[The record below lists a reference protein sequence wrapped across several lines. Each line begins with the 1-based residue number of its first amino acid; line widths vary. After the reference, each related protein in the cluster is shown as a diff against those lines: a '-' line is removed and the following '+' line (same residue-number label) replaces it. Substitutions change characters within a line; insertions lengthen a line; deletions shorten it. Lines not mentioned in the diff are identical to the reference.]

1 MRIGGFGVL
10 DLWVLFSRLRRRQF
24 NSEPSTGEH
33 GHGNGD
39 RYVWIDKS
47 FNPSHAN
54 HPVKA

>member
-1 MRIGGFGVL
+1 VRIGGFGVL
-10 DLWVLFSRLRRRQF
+10 VLWVLFTVGCGGG

-54 HPVKA
+54 HPVNA